1 MSPKKFTGPSG
12 GVRPGSAMR
21 PTQKNYPSTPP
32 PDDLAARLALAKTIR
47 AEADAEAARLRAD
60 ALAGR
65 LIPRYLCDDLI
76 AELRARLDAASRH
89 LDAAYGPGP
98 SAALADTLEGMDA
111 WWARRLDEAGVR
123 VAMDGSP

>member
-1 MSPKKFTGPSG
+1 MSASHKK
-12 GVRPGSAMR
+12 
-21 PTQKNYPSTPP
+21 KNPIAND
-32 PDDLAARLALAKTIR
+32 PDAIAARLQAAKLLR

-60 ALAGR
+60 AMAGR

-76 AELRARLDAASRH
+76 AELRARLDACARH

-98 SAALADTLEGMDA
+98 SSALVDALDGVDA

>member
-1 MSPKKFTGPSG
+1 MSQKKSAGPSG
-12 GVRPGSAMR
+12 GGRPGSATR

-32 PDDLAARLALAKTIR
+32 PDDLSARLALAKTIR

-65 LIPRYLCDDLI
+65 LIPRYLCDDLV
-76 AELRARLDAASRH
+76 AELRARLDACARH

-98 SAALADTLEGMDA
+98 AAALADALDGVDA
-111 WWARRLDEAGVR
+111 WWTRRLDEAGVR
-123 VAMDGSP
+123 VAMDGP

>member
-1 MSPKKFTGPSG
+1 MSKKNDGSFM
-12 GVRPGSAMR
+12 GVRPGSATR
-21 PTQKNYPSTPP
+21 PTQKNYPSPPP
-32 PDDLAARLALAKTIR
+32 PDDLAARLALAKTVR

-76 AELRARLDAASRH
+76 AELRARLDACARH

-98 SAALADTLEGMDA
+98 ASALADALDGVDA
-111 WWARRLDEAGVR
+111 WWTRRLDEAGVR
-123 VAMDGSP
+123 VAMDGL

>member
-1 MSPKKFTGPSG
+1 MSKKKSMGPSG
-12 GVRPGSAMR
+12 GVRPGSATR
-21 PTQKNYPSTPP
+21 STQGNHPSTPP
-32 PDDLAARLALAKTIR
+32 PDDLAARLAIAKTIR

-76 AELRARLDAASRH
+76 GELRARLDACARH
-89 LDAAYGPGP
+89 LDSAYGPGP
-98 SAALADTLEGMDA
+98 AAALADALEGMDA

-123 VAMDGSP
+123 IAVEDVR